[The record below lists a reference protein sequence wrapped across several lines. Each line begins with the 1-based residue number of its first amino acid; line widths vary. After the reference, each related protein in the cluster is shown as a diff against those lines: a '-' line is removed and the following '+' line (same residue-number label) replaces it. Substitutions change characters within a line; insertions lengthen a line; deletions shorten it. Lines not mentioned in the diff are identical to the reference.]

1 MLFKQF
7 GGLTEEF
14 VDEVGVCGFLGG
26 GGFGALLFGGGGR
39 PFGSAQGPFCERIRT
54 KVGERIRNT
63 DGERSRTTVKE
74 LGGVGKILHFAQNDI
89 TINSL
94 SSE

>member
-1 MLFKQF
+1 M
-7 GGLTEEF
+7 GIG
-14 VDEVGVCGFLGG
+14 GFLWAGV
-26 GGFGALLFGGGGR
+26 FGALLFGGDSR

-54 KVGERIRNT
+54 TVGERIRNT
-63 DGERSRTTVKE
+63 DGERSRTTVDE
-74 LGGVGKILHFAQNDI
+74 RSRTTAQGPGGVGEILRFALNDI